1 MSNRTFQYFCNR
13 ERLLLLK
20 EVSEEEDRETYE
32 KMKKARQ
39 WDRNE
44 LFDMVYHACVFLDD
58 TQAQKAYSI
67 LFDNNWV
74 GDMTL
79 NDTVIFTC
87 ISNNDI
93 VSCFCWIFKYH
104 NNDFN
109 KIRLAIGATLAA
121 FKGHRHLENIYR
133 NFLEYLKSD
142 WLPKEADSDSTE
154 ISEALCLMLHRL
166 RSCEDINEFITSY
179 GKKLKTTPLATLWW
193 LQDVFK
199 SEYAHKHI
207 DSKGGLGQLLVEIK
221 GKWDYLAECCVT
233 DPNILEQAGRW
244 AFVLK
249 WYIKYRENPVMKK
262 YGQFFVANSIFRNK
276 HIDEIKEIL
285 TVDVDSPFAWMY
297 IDEVSMYMSPS
308 KMERI
313 FHISEHKRAEATWC
327 LTCADNM
334 NDDNEGVV
342 LYKYLKSLGVNWLDD
357 VVHNFG
363 IGSNNER
370 SSVFL
375 GSYSM
380 SFNDSYLYDLYS
392 KKGSNEKGYCVEVD
406 LRSFDNTIE
415 DGLNND
421 EYGWMC
427 PLYYVVYAD
436 RLSDIADD
444 RIAQH
449 IKDISNLLQ
458 KISLFLGECTENEML
473 NDIKTVVFKELEE
486 IAYLFKSKGG
496 YDEDHIWRDWTKER
510 ELRTVKCVRGES
522 NSIVT
527 SKTNTSKNG
536 LYYRN
541 YVTKKRI
548 IVKNVAGGNSIED
561 LEEVKRELLL

>member
-1 MSNRTFQYFCNR
+1 
-13 ERLLLLK
+13 
-20 EVSEEEDRETYE
+20 
-32 KMKKARQ
+32 
-39 WDRNE
+39 
-44 LFDMVYHACVFLDD
+44 
-58 TQAQKAYSI
+58 
-67 LFDNNWV
+67 
-74 GDMTL
+74 
-79 NDTVIFTC
+79 
-87 ISNNDI
+87 
-93 VSCFCWIFKYH
+93 
-104 NNDFN
+104 
-109 KIRLAIGATLAA
+109 
-121 FKGHRHLENIYR
+121 
-133 NFLEYLKSD
+133 
-142 WLPKEADSDSTE
+142 
-154 ISEALCLMLHRL
+154 
-166 RSCEDINEFITSY
+166 
-179 GKKLKTTPLATLWW
+179 
-193 LQDVFK
+193 
-199 SEYAHKHI
+199 
-207 DSKGGLGQLLVEIK
+207 
-221 GKWDYLAECCVT
+221 
-233 DPNILEQAGRW
+233 
-244 AFVLK
+244 
-249 WYIKYRENPVMKK
+249 MKK